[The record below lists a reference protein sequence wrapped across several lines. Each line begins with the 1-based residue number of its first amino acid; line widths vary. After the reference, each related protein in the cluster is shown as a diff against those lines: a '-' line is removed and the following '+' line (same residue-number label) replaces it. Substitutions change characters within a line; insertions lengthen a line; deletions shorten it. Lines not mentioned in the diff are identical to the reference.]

1 MNMSLLDNIV
11 SHNEQFVEN
20 KQYEQ
25 FLTSKFPDKKMVI
38 LTCMDTRLT
47 ELLPRAMNLRNGD
60 AKIIKNA
67 GALVSHPFG
76 SIMRSLIVAVYE
88 LSAEEVFV
96 VGHYDC
102 GMTGLNSE
110 KVLAKARERGVPDK
124 LIRMLEHAGIEL
136 DKFLTGFERVH
147 DSVLNSVE
155 VIRNHPLLPANLPVH
170 GLIISPETGRLDVI
184 SNGYEYIASREQ
196 GKTRR

>member
-76 SIMRSLIVAVYE
+76 SIMRSLIVAVYD

>member
-1 MNMSLLDNIV
+1 MKMSLLNNIV
-11 SHNEQFVEN
+11 AHNEQFVEN